1 MARRLSPAEPRITAA
16 TRMKI
21 LLGIFCPC
29 AFLALL
35 GCHQGTNPS
44 VPLAP
49 VNPLV
54 GATRVAPPGT
64 GSFVVPDAY
73 SGGTPTA
80 STDQSAVGSPSLALS
95 SVSSPNEQASGAS
108 NGVRF
113 AGGST
118 PMAASGMGTNASG
131 DFKATSGIQPAGYSA
146 SIPSNGM
153 QLSSASALQLS
164 GSVDPASSSPAMR
177 GMQVV
182 DLTNP
187 EAAKPVITNTP
198 NPLGESM
205 GPSNAP
211 SASQTNDLNWRQP
224 F

>member
-1 MARRLSPAEPRITAA
+1 MARRLSPAEPRIIAA

-21 LLGIFCPC
+21 LLGIVCPC
-29 AFLALL
+29 ALLALV

-54 GATRVAPPGT
+54 GATRVSPPGT

-73 SGGTPTA
+73 SGGVPTA
-80 STDQSAVGSPSLALS
+80 STDQSAVGSPALSLA
-95 SVSSPNEQASGAS
+95 SVSTPNTQAI
-108 NGVRF
+108 
-113 AGGST
+113 AGGSNVQLAGGS
-118 PMAASGMGTNASG
+118 AATGTSGMGANVTG
-131 DFKATSGIQPAGYSA
+131 DFATSSAVQPTGYSA
-146 SIPSNGM
+146 SAASNGM

-177 GMQVV
+177 GMQVI

-187 EAAKPVITNTP
+187 ESAKPVVP
-198 NPLGESM
+198 VGDSSV
-205 GPSNAP
+205 PSTSP
-211 SASQTNDLNWRQP
+211 STTSSGDLNWRQP